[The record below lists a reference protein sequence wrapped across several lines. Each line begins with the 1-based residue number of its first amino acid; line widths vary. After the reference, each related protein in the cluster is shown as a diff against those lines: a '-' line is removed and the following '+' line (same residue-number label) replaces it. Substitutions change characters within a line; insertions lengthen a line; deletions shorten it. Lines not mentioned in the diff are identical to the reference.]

1 MPNLRSWIVLAFICL
16 FCCGCSQDADGL
28 QAVSGTVN
36 VDGVPVQT
44 GSIRF
49 EPTEGQASFSG
60 AMILDGKYT
69 VPRDNGLL
77 AGKYR
82 VAITAPMPGTIDKG
96 SSQALPGEAPPLAKD
111 LIPPEWNSASTQFIE
126 VKKGGSNTFSFD
138 IPTKGG
144 AKSK

>member
-1 MPNLRSWIVLAFICL
+1 MPNLRSWIVLAFL
-16 FCCGCSQDADGL
+16 LLPFCGCSQESDGL
-28 QAVSGTVN
+28 HAVSGTVN
-36 VDGVPVQT
+36 VDGAPVQT

-60 AMILDGKYT
+60 SMIINGKYT
-69 VPRDNGLL
+69 VPRDTGLL
-77 AGKYR
+77 PGKYR
-82 VAITAPMPGTIDKG
+82 VAITAPLPGTVDKS

-126 VKKGGSNTFSFD
+126 VKKGGSNVFPFE
-138 IPTKGG
+138 IATKGG